1 MNPFQAE
8 NSVADKSLLGG
19 VGTLPGSLVRP
30 DPELV
35 KNLPRPSVIE
45 GEGELFYG
53 SVEEVLPSAVVS
65 LSQLPGV
72 IARLNRTLRL
82 LARVNM
88 PLSVAHEGSAN
99 LDGGTSAGRTQSGYE
114 QQAPVK
120 ASSDRLADFAARL
133 EAIERRLGA
142 EVPGCEDKQPGEQQG
157 REVDSP
163 YLTGEEAADYLRIT
177 MNALYALVERRKL
190 KPLPGSRKYRFTK
203 EQLDAYL
210 RGK

>member
-1 MNPFQAE
+1 MNQFQAE
-8 NSVADKSLLGG
+8 TSVANKSLLGG

-35 KNLPRPSVIE
+35 KNIPRPSLSVDE
-45 GEGELFYG
+45 GDLFNG
-53 SVEEVLPSAVVS
+53 SVEEVLPAAVVS
-65 LSQLPGV
+65 LSHHPYVLG
-72 IARLNRTLRL
+72 RLNRTLRL
-82 LARVNM
+82 LAKATK
-88 PLSVAHEGSAN
+88 PLFATNQGAAN
-99 LDGGTSAGRTQSGYE
+99 LDGGTSAGGTQFGSE

-120 ASSDRLADFAARL
+120 ASPDRLEDFAARL

-142 EVPGCEDKQPGEQQG
+142 EVTGCEDEQPGEQQG
-157 REVDSP
+157 REVDSQ